1 MNIRKTSNKYR
12 GFARFATRITLGR
25 AARSVRHVTAP
36 IFLVSVLLIPSCE
49 PQLVDDPIPIVA
61 FNNIVL
67 DLNFPENNA
76 LRNSGGFRALAMGGV
91 RGIIVYRNNA
101 NQFLAFERNCSYRP
115 NDACSTVNVHASGLF
130 MTDPCC
136 NSSFDFSNGAPTG
149 GPAWRPLMQYRV
161 QVMGSVLTITDE
173 VVN

>member
-1 MNIRKTSNKYR
+1 MDIQKTDNKYR
-12 GFARFATRITLGR
+12 GFVRCATHITLVR
-25 AARSVRHVTAP
+25 AARSVRQVTAP
-36 IFLVSVLLIPSCE
+36 IFLVSVLFISSCE

-76 LRNSGGFRALAMGGV
+76 LRNGGGFRALPMGGV
-91 RGIIVYRNNA
+91 RGIIVYRNNT
-101 NQFLAFERNCSYRP
+101 NQFFAFERNCSYRP
-115 NDACSTVNVHASGLF
+115 NDACATVNVHASGLF

-136 NSSFDFSNGAPTG
+136 NSSFDFSTGAPTG
-149 GPAWRPLMQYRV
+149 GPAWRPLLQYRV
-161 QVMGSVLTITDE
+161 EQLGSVLTITDE